1 MLMLAF
7 NFYVTYMGPI
17 VNGVGGNSISTVP
30 SQIILQPVLK
40 VNERTRKRPIV
51 WSRG

>member
-17 VNGVGGNSISTVP
+17 VNGVGGNSVYTVT
-30 SQIILQPVLK
+30 SQIILQSVLK
-40 VNERTRKRPIV
+40 VNERTRKRPNV
-51 WSRG
+51 WSSG